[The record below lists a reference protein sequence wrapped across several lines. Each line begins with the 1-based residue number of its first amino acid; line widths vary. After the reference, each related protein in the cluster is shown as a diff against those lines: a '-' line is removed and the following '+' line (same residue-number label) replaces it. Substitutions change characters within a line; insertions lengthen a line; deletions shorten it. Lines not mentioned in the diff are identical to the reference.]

1 MSSSTA
7 QHQASST
14 TPPKK
19 FTRSQSPRAKE
30 RRRLQNRI
38 AQRNHRRKLK
48 ERAACA
54 DGNLSPERQ
63 SSCAS
68 ESSSRSGSIDQ
79 SSSSSFSG
87 IMDTTFMADGLPNG
101 ASPIWP
107 ALDPTM
113 GMQVLGTPG
122 STVSGTPVFRGTLT
136 TDGWSHAALPAP
148 AVVDASSS
156 DFNPS
161 CFMPLSHDCTC
172 NGMTGP
178 CVHHIDEFRDR
189 LMGMMTGSPCIDSS
203 PRVPTIPAP
212 VEDAMMMQ
220 PMAFEANSS
229 IYDMMQ
235 HEPRQLASGTPP
247 RKHSRSIS
255 SPFCDTPPHGHD
267 IQTMRGRRRTVPVPM
282 SPSNGTIATPP
293 YTPED
298 VDCSPDPAMMDP
310 EIANST
316 ATNTVRFKALLDIVR
331 NFGFQDFDSMVSAY
345 YTAQFQ
351 RNSVPDMSQ
360 RASRSRRLHRLLQD
374 LHESSKR
381 WTKWESRGLREGV
394 MESARDICVN
404 EIERVA
410 QGRRWAEERYDP
422 TMLDGLGISHGSN
435 MATDSGCDPHL
446 AGIASSSY
454 PPISDETAFQDNA
467 PSLWSLLTE
476 LAGTDGLQ
484 CDRVSQEVLTSLLQA
499 RIGLKTDLDPFLM
512 S

>member
-7 QHQASST
+7 HQASSI

-54 DGNLSPERQ
+54 DGNTSPGRQ

-87 IMDTTFMADGLPNG
+87 IMDTAFMADDLSNG
-101 ASPIWP
+101 ASSTWP

-113 GMQVLGTPG
+113 
-122 STVSGTPVFRGTLT
+122 
-136 TDGWSHAALPAP
+136 ALPAP
-148 AVVDASSS
+148 ALANASSS

-161 CFMPLSHDCTC
+161 YFMPISHDCTC

-189 LMGMMTGSPCIDSS
+189 LMGIMTASPGMDSS
-203 PRVPTIPAP
+203 PRVHTIPAP

-220 PMAFEANSS
+220 SMAFEASPS

-235 HEPRQLASGTPP
+235 HEHQKLASGTPP

-255 SPFCDTPPHGHD
+255 SPFCDTPPLPHGHGM
-267 IQTMRGRRRTVPVPM
+267 QSMRGRRRTVPVPM
-282 SPSNGTIATPP
+282 SPSNTAIATPP

-298 VDCSPDPAMMDP
+298 VDYSPDPAMIDP
-310 EIANST
+310 EIASGT
-316 ATNTVRFKALLDIVR
+316 AANTVRFKALLDIVR
-331 NFGFQDFDSMVSAY
+331 NFGFQDFDSMVTAY

-351 RNSVPDMSQ
+351 KNSIPDMSQ

-374 LHESSKR
+374 LHESSNR

-404 EIERVA
+404 EIESVA
-410 QGRRWAEERYDP
+410 QGRTWSEERYDP
-422 TMLDGLGISHGSN
+422 TMLDGLGINHGSN

-446 AGIASSSY
+446 VGIASSSY
-454 PPISDETAFQDNA
+454 PPIPDETAFQDKA

-476 LAGTDGLQ
+476 LAGTDGLH

-499 RIGLKTDLDPFLM
+499 RMGQKTELDPFLM
-512 S
+512 T